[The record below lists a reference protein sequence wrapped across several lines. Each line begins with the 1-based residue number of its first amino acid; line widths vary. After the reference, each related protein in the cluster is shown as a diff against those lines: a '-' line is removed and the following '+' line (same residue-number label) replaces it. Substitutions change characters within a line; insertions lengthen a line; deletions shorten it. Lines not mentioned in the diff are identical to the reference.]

1 MATFTVILF
10 LGILSFA
17 IAPWVGHLN
26 HHSLHKTDL
35 MAGGEGE

>member
-1 MATFTVILF
+1 MATLILILF

-17 IAPWVGHLN
+17 IIPWIGQLN
-26 HHSLHKTDL
+26 QYTLHKTDL